1 MKGEWWIGGEDEFL
15 EVQAKARAE
24 NNWYAQEVTQEV
36 KEQDMGFLAALEFG
50 AEGLNSKKA

>member
-15 EVQAKARAE
+15 EVRAKARAE

-36 KEQDMGFLAALEFG
+36 KEQDMEFLAALELG